1 MTVARSPEPP
11 SCLERPRADRLRRS
25 VSRSRVWGSRFSW
38 LAALGLA
45 VVVPALV
52 PASASAFC
60 RTTTKTKL
68 TDLQCTR
75 EGLPLAWDRQC
86 LSFTV
91 EDPGES
97 GPPLDEARGAIDR
110 AFASWS
116 AVECDGTKIGID
128 VRQTQQLAEC
138 GVAQH
143 DRRGPNMNAIVFVED
158 WSGDEELPPDAFAV
172 TLVWNLVASGEIV
185 DADMLIN
192 PTFARLAV
200 CGDTC
205 PRDAFTVDLQ
215 NVVTHE
221 AGHFLGLA
229 HSDVVGATMS
239 RRAPAGE
246 TDKRSLE
253 ADDIAGLCAIYGH
266 LPPALCDADR
276 GDYVPSRGFSTRCAV
291 RQTSGCSLSASGER
305 SASSGWLLALGLLAL
320 AVQRARLRLR

>member
-1 MTVARSPEPP
+1 VD
-11 SCLERPRADRLRRS
+11 RPRRS
-25 VSRSRVWGSRFSW
+25 ALRSRAWSSCVSW
-38 LAALGLA
+38 LGALTLA
-45 VVVPALV
+45 VSAPALV

-68 TDLQCTR
+68 TDIQCTR
-75 EGLPLAWDRQC
+75 DGLPLAWDRQC

-91 EDPGES
+91 EDPGPS
-97 GPPLDEARGAIDR
+97 GPPLDEARAAIDR

-116 AVECDGTKIGID
+116 AVECDGTRIGID

-158 WSGDEELPPDAFAV
+158 WSGEELPSDAFAI

-205 PRDAFTVDLQ
+205 PRAPLTVDLQ

-229 HSDVVGATMS
+229 HSDVAGATMS
-239 RRAPAGE
+239 RRAPVGE
-246 TDKRSLE
+246 TEKRSLE

-266 LPPALCDADR
+266 LPPAQCDADR

-291 RQTSGCSLSASGER
+291 RQTSGCSLSAPGER
-305 SASSGWLLALGLLAL
+305 PASSGWLLALGLIAL
-320 AVQRARLRLR
+320 AVQRARLRVR